1 MSVAGLFRLR
11 SCPKP
16 VNFILEGKFPPLER
30 DDFDIVYGRTGE
42 CFVDTLL
49 NFTVTLLKFRKVG
62 G

>member
-1 MSVAGLFRLR
+1 M
-11 SCPKP
+11 
-16 VNFILEGKFPPLER
+16 NFVLEGQFSPLES

-42 CFVDTLL
+42 RFVDTLL